1 VRTRPSDVGPI
12 KAAAAFVLAT
22 FLAAAFLATATL
34 SAQPAAAI
42 AGAGYSAPIPVKI
55 APGQILTFFV
65 SGIGAGLTTKVS
77 ANGFP
82 LPSTLAEISVTLN
95 ELSQPPLAA
104 ETVPLLAVSPLTSCD
119 GIIVTVPCTPL
130 AAVTVQIPFGI
141 RTMSAVSPIPPPATL
156 TISENGGSSAT
167 ISLSPM
173 SDQPHVVTTCD
184 VNVSSPAPG
193 SPCVP
198 VVTHGDGSLVTPDH
212 PAHTGEELVLYAF
225 GLGATLPGLA
235 AGGASPAP
243 AQPVID
249 TFILIEEAAIQSIP
263 SERQTFAP
271 LFAGLTPGFAGLYQ
285 VNFLAPAPPLPF
297 ASGDCATPGT
307 PNGNVALTLRGD
319 SADQAI
325 FCVTP

>member
-1 VRTRPSDVGPI
+1 
-12 KAAAAFVLAT
+12 
-22 FLAAAFLATATL
+22 
-34 SAQPAAAI
+34 
-42 AGAGYSAPIPVKI
+42 
-55 APGQILTFFV
+55 
-65 SGIGAGLTTKVS
+65 VS

-82 LPSTLAEISVTLN
+82 LPSTLAGISVTLN
-95 ELSQPPLAA
+95 ELSQPPLSG
-104 ETVPLLAVSPLTSCD
+104 ETVALLAVSPLNSCA
-119 GIIVTVPCTPL
+119 GIIVTVSCTPL

-141 RTMSAVSPIPPPATL
+141 RTVSAVSPIPPPATL
-156 TISENGGSSAT
+156 TISEDGGSSAT
-167 ISLSPM
+167 ISVSPM
-173 SDQPHVVTTCD
+173 SDQPHIVITCD
-184 VNVSSPAPG
+184 VNVSTSAPG

-235 AGGASPAP
+235 AGGVSPQP

-249 TFILIEEAAIQSIP
+249 TFILTEEAAIQSIP

-285 VNFLAPAPPLPF
+285 VNFLAPAPPMPF
-297 ASGDCATPGT
+297 ASGDCTTPGS
-307 PNGNVALTLRGD
+307 PNGNVALTLRGE
-319 SADQAI
+319 SVDQAI